1 MNSITR
7 IAVLGAVVAAMSL
20 TAGCKRGSDSAGA
33 GGAASDTSAASAPMA
48 TAPMASAPAATSFPA
63 TAASD
68 APAGA
73 SQ

>member
-1 MNSITR
+1 MNPITPITR
-7 IAVLGAVVAAMSL
+7 MAVLGAVVAAMSL
-20 TAGCKRGSDSAGA
+20 TAGCKRGSDNAA
-33 GGAASDTSAASAPMA
+33 GGAASDTSAAS
-48 TAPMASAPAATSFPA
+48 APMASAPAATSFPA

>member
-1 MNSITR
+1 MRMNSITR

-48 TAPMASAPAATSFPA
+48 SAPAATSFPA

>member
-1 MNSITR
+1 MNNTTR
-7 IAVLGAVVAAMSL
+7 VATLAALVIAMSL
-20 TAGCKRGSDSAGA
+20 TAGCKRGGDTASS
-33 GGAASDTSAASAPMA
+33 GGAASDTSAS
-48 TAPMASAPAATSFPA
+48 APMASAPAAASFPA